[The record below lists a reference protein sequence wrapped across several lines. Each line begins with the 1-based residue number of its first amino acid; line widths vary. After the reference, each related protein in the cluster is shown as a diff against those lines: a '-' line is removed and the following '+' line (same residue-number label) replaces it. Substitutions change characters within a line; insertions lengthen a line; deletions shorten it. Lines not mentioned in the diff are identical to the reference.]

1 MKRILNDKRASTYIV
16 SILILYMIV
25 MLLLVLFKDVILQ
38 FINATVI

>member
-1 MKRILNDKRASTYIV
+1 MKRILNDKRGSTDIV